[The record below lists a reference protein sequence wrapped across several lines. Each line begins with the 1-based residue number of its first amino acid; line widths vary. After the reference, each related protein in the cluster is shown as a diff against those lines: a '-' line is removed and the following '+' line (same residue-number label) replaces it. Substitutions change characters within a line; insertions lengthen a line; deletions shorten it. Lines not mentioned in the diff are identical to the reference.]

1 MLTDINLK
9 DENAGLEYCLQAD
22 LEKGLLMGWTVVCVN
37 PMPLQAA
44 INTPFLNRQ
53 AMVQSPCAQKATAME
68 AGQQTRVNKV
78 RIGPDGT
85 PVRG

>member
-1 MLTDINLK
+1 MLTDINLR
-9 DENAGLEYCLQAD
+9 DEAAGLEYCLHAD
-22 LEKGLLMGWTVVCVN
+22 LEKGLLMGWVVNCVN

-53 AMVQSPCAQKATAME
+53 AMAQSPCAQKAAE